1 MRTMS
6 GLPKIDRIRSRF
18 RGLRQRPKP
27 GHPAHITQRWRFAF
41 SSISGLGSLLMFAK
55 KPTSVLIVESQP
67 ELLLKFATAVEQ
79 DEGLN
84 LAAAVSTGTA
94 ALVVVEQSMPDVLL
108 LDLAINDLPAV
119 EVIRQVV
126 WSHPETEVVVLT
138 QFGNDEQVLACIEA
152 GASGYFFKDEAED
165 GFSARI
171 HGLRAGGAPISPG
184 MARRV
189 LGRFRL
195 RAGVGSVSAWSM
207 SLADSIHPLSER
219 EADILRWVAR
229 GMSLEQIS
237 ELAGCPS
244 QSLLCH
250 VKTVYRKLAAQA
262 RGEALAFCP
271 ESDAAHVGSVSLQHI
286 G

>member
-1 MRTMS
+1 
-6 GLPKIDRIRSRF
+6 
-18 RGLRQRPKP
+18 
-27 GHPAHITQRWRFAF
+27 
-41 SSISGLGSLLMFAK
+41 MFTK
-55 KPTSVLIVESQP
+55 KPISILIAESNP
-67 ELLLKFATAVEQ
+67 ELLLKFASAIEQ
-79 DEGLN
+79 DQALS

-94 ALVVVEQSMPDVLL
+94 ATVVADQSTPDILL
-108 LDLAINDLPAV
+108 LDLALTDMPAV
-119 EVIRQVV
+119 DVIRYLA
-126 WSHPETEVVVLT
+126 WNHPATEVLVLT

-152 GASGYFFKDEAED
+152 GASGYFFKDSAEED
-165 GFSARI
+165 LGQCI
-171 HGLRAGGAPISPG
+171 YTLDAGGALISPG

-207 SLADSIHPLSER
+207 AAADSIHPLSER
-219 EADILRWVAR
+219 EADVLRWVAR

-244 QSLLCH
+244 QVLLCH

-262 RGEALAFCP
+262 RGEAMAFSLDP
-271 ESDAAHVGSVSLQHI
+271 EAGQGGMVSLQHI

>member
-1 MRTMS
+1 M
-6 GLPKIDRIRSRF
+6 DRIT
-18 RGLRQRPKP
+18 GLVNGLHLRPQH
-27 GHPAHITQRWRFAF
+27 GHSAHFEQRWRFAF
-41 SSISGLGSLLMFAK
+41 PSISGLGSLFMFAK
-55 KPTSVLIVESQP
+55 KPISVLIAESNP
-67 ELLLKFATAVEQ
+67 EVLLKFAAAIEQ
-79 DEGLN
+79 DQALS

-94 ALVVVEQSMPDVLL
+94 ATVVVEQSMPDVLL
-108 LDLAINDLPAV
+108 LDLALTDMPAV
-119 EVIRQVV
+119 DVIRHMA
-126 WSHPETEVVVLT
+126 WHHPATEVLVLT

-152 GASGYFFKDEAED
+152 GASGYFFKDAAED
-165 GFSARI
+165 DLGSCI
-171 HGLRAGGAPISPG
+171 HTLCGGGAAISPG

-195 RAGVGSVSAWSM
+195 RAGVSSVSAWSM

-244 QSLLCH
+244 QTLLCH
-250 VKTVYRKLAAQA
+250 VKTVYGKLAAQA
-262 RGEALAFCP
+262 RGDALAFCH
-271 ESDAAHVGSVSLQHI
+271 ESDARQDGMVSLQHI